1 MASCSDILRSEFP
14 ELDGEVF
21 AYVTGILH
29 NSGADFES
37 VDELVEAVGELLQE
51 VSRDGKDERAIREVC
66 QRLFNCLQ
74 LDEARA
80 QRCSQVLLD
89 APIQLSQITDGYDAS
104 TDLLPGLLLKR
115 GQTSMVNAKKLEKA
129 EAKLKAKQ
137 DKRMER
143 DSVKSSGPLVLEEA
157 TASQAASKKETR
169 MESSGKNKSYDV
181 RIENFDVSFGERVLL
196 AGADLNLAFGR
207 RYGLVGRN
215 GLGKTTLLKMIAS
228 RSLRIPSH
236 ISILHVEQEV
246 AGDDT
251 PALQSVLECDTTRES
266 LLREE
271 KELTAKVNAGRGEG
285 TEGARLSEIYA
296 KLEEIEAD
304 KAPARASVILAGL
317 GFNAKM
323 QQQTTKEF
331 SGGWRMR
338 LALARALFARP
349 DLLLLDEPTNMLDVR
364 AILWL
369 ENYLQTWQSTILVV
383 SHDRN
388 FLNTVSTDIIHLHSQ
403 RLDTYRGDFENF
415 MKTKE
420 ERLKNQQREYEAQQQ
435 YREHI
440 QVFIDRFRYN
450 ANRASQV
457 QSKLKL
463 LEKLPE
469 LKPVDKESEVVMKFP
484 DGFEKFSPPILQLDE
499 VDFCYDPSHYIF
511 RSLSVSADLE
521 SRICVVGENGAGK
534 STMLKILMGELAPV
548 RGIRH
553 AHRYL
558 KPKNWLFQP
567 APRGSA
573 GLEHQ
578 RCRVVGQEVPS
589 CSIPRHWVPSCHSHV
604 VLCSA
609 GKTEEEYRHQ
619 LGSYGVSG
627 ELAVRPVASLS
638 GGQKSRVAFAQM
650 TMSCPNFYILDE
662 PTNHLDMETI
672 EALAKALNK
681 FRGGI
686 ILVSHDECFIR
697 LVCHELWVCE
707 NATVTRIEGGF
718 DQYRDI
724 LKEQFRKEGFL

>member
-1 MASCSDILRSEFP
+1 MASCADILRSEFP
-14 ELDGEVF
+14 DLDGEVF
-21 AYVTGILH
+21 AYVTGILQGG
-29 NSGADFES
+29 GADFES
-37 VDELVEAVGELLQE
+37 VDELVEAVGELLRE
-51 VSRDGKDERAIREVC
+51 VSQDAKDDGAIREIC
-66 QRLFNCLQ
+66 QRLFNTLQ
-74 LDEARA
+74 LDEGQA

-89 APIQLSQITDGYDAS
+89 APIQLSQITDGYADAS
-104 TDLLPGLLLKR
+104 VDLLPGLLLKR

-129 EAKLKAKQ
+129 EARLKAKQ

-143 DSVKSSGPLVLEEA
+143 DSLKPSGPLVLEEA
-157 TASQAASKKETR
+157 SASQAASKKETR

-246 AGDDT
+246 AGDET

-271 KELTAKVNAGRGEG
+271 RDLTAKINAG
-285 TEGARLSEIYA
+285 
-296 KLEEIEAD
+296 
-304 KAPARASVILAGL
+304 RASVILAGL

-369 ENYLQTWQSTILVV
+369 ETYLQTWQSTILVV

-388 FLNTVSTDIIHLHSQ
+388 FLNAVATDIIHLHSQ
-403 RLDTYRGDFENF
+403 RLDSYRGDFENF
-415 MKTKE
+415 MKIKE

-469 LKPVDKESEVVMKFP
+469 LKPVDKESEVIMKFP

-499 VDFCYDPSHYIF
+499 VDFCYNPSHYIF

-553 AHRYL
+553 AHRNL
-558 KPKNWLFQP
+558 KIGYFSQHHVDQLDLNI
-567 APRGSA
+567 SA
-573 GLEHQ
+573 VELLA
-578 RCRVVGQEVPS
+578 RKFP
-589 CSIPRHWVPSCHSHV
+589 
-604 VLCSA
+604 

-681 FRGGI
+681 FRGGV
-686 ILVSHDECFIR
+686 ILVSHDERFIR
-697 LVCHELWVCE
+697 LVCRELWVCE
-707 NATVTRIEGGF
+707 KATVTRIEGGF

-724 LKEQFRKEGFL
+724 LKEQFQKEGFL

>member
-1 MASCSDILRSEFP
+1 MAVSCAEILRREFP
-14 ELDGEVF
+14 ELDGEMF
-21 AYVTGILH
+21 DYVTGVLH
-29 NSGADFES
+29 SGSSDFES
-37 VDELVEAVGELLQE
+37 VDDLFEAVGELLQD
-51 VSRDGKDERAIREVC
+51 VARDSKDDEDIRAIC
-66 QRLFNCLQ
+66 QQMYNTLH
-74 LDEARA
+74 LDSENPQGDR
-80 QRCSQVLLD
+80 QVLLD
-89 APIQLSQITDGYDAS
+89 APIQLSKITDNYDS
-104 TDLLPGLLLKR
+104 GVDLLPGLWLKR
-115 GQTSMVNAKKLEKA
+115 DQTSMVNTKKLEKA
-129 EAKLKAKQ
+129 EARIKAKQ
-137 DKRMER
+137 NKKQER
-143 DSVKSSGPLVLEEA
+143 DSVKSCNPLVLEEA
-157 TASQAASKKETR
+157 SASQAASKKEARLET
-169 MESSGKNKSYDV
+169 SGKNKSYDV

-196 AGADLNLAFGR
+196 TGAELNLAYGR

-228 RSLRIPSH
+228 RNLRIPSH

-266 LLREE
+266 LLKEE
-271 KELTAKVNAGRGEG
+271 KALTAQVNSGRGDGSESS
-285 TEGARLSEIYA
+285 RLSEIYA
-296 KLEEIEAD
+296 RLEEIEAD

-317 GFNAKM
+317 GFSAKM

-349 DLLLLDEPTNMLDVR
+349 DLLLLDEPTNMLDVK
-364 AILWL
+364 AIIWL

-388 FLNTVSTDIIHLHSQ
+388 FLNAVATDVIHLHSQ
-403 RLDTYRGDFENF
+403 RLDSYRGDFENF
-415 MKTKE
+415 MKIKE

-463 LEKLPE
+463 LEKLPK
-469 LKPVDKESEVVMKFP
+469 LKPVDKESEVIMKFP

-499 VDFCYDPSHYIF
+499 VDFYYEPGHYIF
-511 RSLSVSADLE
+511 HSLSVSADLE

-534 STMLKILMGELAPV
+534 STMLKILMGDLAPV
-548 RGIRH
+548 QGIRH
-553 AHRYL
+553 AHRNL
-558 KPKNWLFQP
+558 KIGYFSQHHVDQLDLDI
-567 APRGSA
+567 SA
-573 GLEHQ
+573 TELLAKKF
-578 RCRVVGQEVPS
+578 P
-589 CSIPRHWVPSCHSHV
+589 
-604 VLCSA
+604 

-619 LGSYGVSG
+619 LGCYGVSG

-650 TMSCPNFYILDE
+650 TMPCPNFYILDE

-672 EALAKALNK
+672 ESLAKALNK
-681 FRGGI
+681 FRGGL
-686 ILVSHDECFIR
+686 ILVSHDERFIR
-697 LVCHELWVCE
+697 LVCQELWVCG
-707 NATVTRIEGGF
+707 NGTVQRIDGGF
-718 DQYRDI
+718 DEYRNI
-724 LKEQFRKEGFL
+724 LQEQFRKEGFL

>member
-1 MASCSDILRSEFP
+1 MFP
-14 ELDGEVF
+14 LWPVSFGEQDRMTSGWKIWDF
-21 AYVTGILH
+21 LI
-29 NSGADFES
+29 NSGMS
-37 VDELVEAVGELLQE
+37 G
-51 VSRDGKDERAIREVC
+51 RDSENSGRDT
-66 QRLFNCLQ
+66 
-74 LDEARA
+74 
-80 QRCSQVLLD
+80 QVLLD
-89 APIQLSQITDGYDAS
+89 APIQISKMADNYDS
-104 TDLLPGLLLKR
+104 GVDVLPGLLLKR
-115 GQTSMVNAKKLEKA
+115 NQNSMVNSKKLEKA
-129 EAKLKAKQ
+129 EARLKAKQ
-137 DKRMER
+137 NKKQER
-143 DSVKSSGPLVLEEA
+143 DSSKSGNPLVLEEA
-157 TASQAASKKETR
+157 SASQAASKKETR
-169 MESSGKNKSYDV
+169 LETSGKNKSYDV

-196 AGADLNLAFGR
+196 TGADLNLAYGR

-266 LLREE
+266 LLKEE
-271 KELTAKVNAGRGEG
+271 KELTTRVNSGRGEG
-285 TEGARLSEIYA
+285 TEGTRLSEIYA
-296 KLEEIEAD
+296 ALEEIEAD

-317 GFNAKM
+317 GFSAKM

-349 DLLLLDEPTNMLDVR
+349 DLLLLDEPTNMLDVK
-364 AILWL
+364 AIIWL

-388 FLNTVSTDIIHLHSQ
+388 FLNAVATDVIHLHSQ
-403 RLDTYRGDFENF
+403 RLDSYRGDFENF
-415 MKTKE
+415 VKIKE
-420 ERLKNQQREYEAQQQ
+420 ERLKNQQREYEAQKQ

-463 LEKLPE
+463 LEKLPK
-469 LKPVDKESEVVMKFP
+469 LKPVDKESEVTFKFP

-499 VDFCYDPSHYIF
+499 VDFYYEPDHFIF
-511 RSLSVSADLE
+511 RGLSVSADLD

-548 RGIRH
+548 HGIRH
-553 AHRYL
+553 AHRNL
-558 KPKNWLFQP
+558 KIGYFSQHHVDQLDLDI
-567 APRGSA
+567 SA
-573 GLEHQ
+573 TELLAKKF
-578 RCRVVGQEVPS
+578 P
-589 CSIPRHWVPSCHSHV
+589 
-604 VLCSA
+604 

-619 LGSYGVSG
+619 LGCYGVSG

-650 TMSCPNFYILDE
+650 TMPCPNFYILDE

-672 EALAKALNK
+672 ESLAKALNA
-681 FRGGI
+681 FRGGL
-686 ILVSHDECFIR
+686 ILVSHDERFIR
-697 LVCHELWVCE
+697 LVCQGLWVCGE
-707 NATVTRIEGGF
+707 GTVKRIEGGF
-718 DQYRDI
+718 DEYRDI
-724 LKEQFRKEGFL
+724 LQEQFRKEGFL

>member
-1 MASCSDILRSEFP
+1 
-14 ELDGEVF
+14 
-21 AYVTGILH
+21 
-29 NSGADFES
+29 
-37 VDELVEAVGELLQE
+37 
-51 VSRDGKDERAIREVC
+51 
-66 QRLFNCLQ
+66 
-74 LDEARA
+74 
-80 QRCSQVLLD
+80 
-89 APIQLSQITDGYDAS
+89 
-104 TDLLPGLLLKR
+104 
-115 GQTSMVNAKKLEKA
+115 
-129 EAKLKAKQ
+129 
-137 DKRMER
+137 
-143 DSVKSSGPLVLEEA
+143 
-157 TASQAASKKETR
+157 

-228 RSLRIPSH
+228 RSLRIPLH

-246 AGDDT
+246 AGDET

-271 KELTAKVNAGRGEG
+271 RDLTAKINAGRGDVAAGGEG

-349 DLLLLDEPTNMLDVR
+349 DLLLLDEPTNLLDVR

-369 ENYLQTWQSTILVV
+369 ETYLQTWQSTILVV

-388 FLNTVSTDIIHLHSQ
+388 FLNAVATDIIHLHSQ

-415 MKTKE
+415 MKIKE

-469 LKPVDKESEVVMKFP
+469 LKPVDKESEVIMKFP

-499 VDFCYDPSHYIF
+499 VDFYYDPSHYIF

-553 AHRYL
+553 AHRNL
-558 KPKNWLFQP
+558 KIGYFSQHHVDQLDLNI
-567 APRGSA
+567 SA
-573 GLEHQ
+573 VELLA
-578 RCRVVGQEVPS
+578 RKFP
-589 CSIPRHWVPSCHSHV
+589 
-604 VLCSA
+604 

-686 ILVSHDECFIR
+686 ILVSHDERFIR
-697 LVCHELWVCE
+697 LVCQELWVCE

-718 DQYRDI
+718 EQYRDI